1 MEVKEFSTQEE
12 FQEAASHGV
21 SLVDFFAPWCAPCRA
36 QGPIL
41 RRIAMQFEKQVV
53 VGRINIAEHQGVA
66 AKMGITGIPTLA
78 VFKDGKEIQRFVGLQ
93 PESALSQALENI
105 LR

>member
-1 MEVKEFSTQEE
+1 MEIKVFSTQEE
-12 FQEAASHGV
+12 FREAVGSGV
-21 SLVDFFAPWCAPCRA
+21 ALVDFFAPWCAPCRA
-36 QGPIL
+36 QEPIL
-41 RRIAMQFEKQVV
+41 SRIATQFENRVL
-53 VGRINIAEHQGVA
+53 VGGINIAEHQSVA

-93 PESALSQALENI
+93 PESALSRALGNI